1 MSFAVWLEN
10 RTPFETAS
18 YTLPDADGQEVFLGL
33 FSASFEGAEDMTF
46 LKPAEEQL
54 PVTLSDV
61 PFGDPALSSTRY
73 EADIAILKPGID
85 VIVNGTA
92 YAPNGKPVREM
103 QAGLKFGP
111 LQKVLSIVGD
121 RIYDAGSY
129 SAPHP
134 FTRMPIIYERA
145 YGGTNADLKTDP
157 RNPLGVGFAHAR
169 SVDPAVK
176 TQAPNITYPAE
187 PFMSPSDKP
196 RPAGFGA
203 LGRGWQPRL
212 RLAGTYD
219 QNWIDNQWPLPPKD
233 YDPRYNLAA
242 PADQQLPD
250 LNGSDQV
257 TLIGLTPG
265 GRWSFKLPRVVAP
278 IRLIFDDRVEDHIF
292 KADTII
298 IEPDMF
304 RVTLKAR
311 VTVTTRRN
319 RPALRELVFGHVTP
333 ALIAA
338 KRKGK
343 DYFALRGTDGTIT
356 ERPAWLP

>member
-10 RTPFETAS
+10 CTPFSVGS
-18 YTLPDADGQEVFLGL
+18 YALPDADGQEVFLGL
-33 FSASFEGAEDMTF
+33 FSASFRGADETSPLEPAED
-46 LKPAEEQL
+46 QV

-61 PFGDPALSSTRY
+61 FFGDPACSSTRY
-73 EADIAILKPGID
+73 EADIAAVKPGID

-103 QAGLKFGP
+103 QAGVKFGP
-111 LQKVLSIVGD
+111 LQKVLNVVGD

-134 FTRMPIIYERA
+134 FARMPIVYERA
-145 YGGTNADLKTDP
+145 YGGTTADQKTDP
-157 RNPLGVGFAHAR
+157 RNPLGVGFGHAR
-169 SVDPAVK
+169 SADPAVR

-187 PFMSPSDKP
+187 PFTSPSDKP

-212 RLAGTYD
+212 PLAGTYD
-219 QNWIDNQWPLPPKD
+219 QAWMDAQWPLPPKD
-233 YDPRYNLAA
+233 FDPRYNLAA
-242 PADQQLPD
+242 PADQQLPH
-250 LNGSDQV
+250 LNSGEQA

-265 GRWSFKLPRVVAP
+265 GRWSFRLPRVVAP
-278 IRLIFDDRVEDHIF
+278 IRLIFEDRVEDQVF
-292 KADTII
+292 KPDTII
-298 IEPDMF
+298 IEPDML

-311 VTVTTRRN
+311 VAVTTRRN
-319 RPALRELVFGHVTP
+319 RPALREIVFGHVTP

-338 KRKGK
+338 KLKGK
-343 DYFALRGTDGTIT
+343 DYIALRGTDGTIT
-356 ERPAWLP
+356 DRPAWLP

>member
-10 RTPFETAS
+10 RTPFATGS
-18 YTLPDADGQEVFLGL
+18 YTLPNADGQEVFLGL
-33 FSASFEGAEDMTF
+33 FSASFQGAEEMTAIE
-46 LKPAEEQL
+46 PAEEQL

-61 PFGDPALSSTRY
+61 FFGDPALSSTRY
-73 EADIAILKPGID
+73 EADIAMLKPAID

-92 YAPNGKPVREM
+92 YAPQGKPTREM
-103 QAGLKFGP
+103 QAGLKVGP
-111 LQKVLSIVGD
+111 LQKVLNIVGD

-129 SAPHP
+129 SPPHP
-134 FTRMPIIYERA
+134 FTRMPVVYERA
-145 YGGTNADLKTDP
+145 YGGTTVDLKADP

-169 SVDPAVK
+169 SADPAVK
-176 TQAPNITYPAE
+176 THAPNITYPAE
-187 PFMSPSDKP
+187 PFLNPSDKLQ
-196 RPAGFGA
+196 PAGFGA

-212 RLAGTYD
+212 RFAGTYD
-219 QNWIDNQWPLPPKD
+219 QAWIDTQWPLPPTD

-242 PADQQLPD
+242 PADQRLPS
-250 LNGSDQV
+250 LNGSVQV

-265 GRWSFKLPRVVAP
+265 GRWTFRLPRVVAP
-278 IRLIFDDRVEDHIF
+278 IRLIFDDRVEDRVF
-292 KADTII
+292 NADTII

-304 RVTLKAR
+304 RVTLKGRLA
-311 VTVTTRRN
+311 VTTRRN

-343 DYFALRGTDGTIT
+343 DYFALRGTDGTIA

>member
-33 FSASFEGAEDMTF
+33 FSASFQGAEDMAV

-85 VIVNGTA
+85 IIVNGTA
-92 YAPNGKPVREM
+92 YAPNGKPAREM

-111 LQKVLSIVGD
+111 LQKVLNIVGD

-134 FTRMPIIYERA
+134 FTRMPIVYERA

-169 SVDPAVK
+169 SADPAVK

-278 IRLIFDDRVEDHIF
+278 IRLIFDDRVEDQIF